1 MKVELGP
8 SSAQMTHVKN
18 IGGTMKPFNRHV
30 LIKLIEKEEQKKESL
45 IVLPTD
51 YKKPESPHQ
60 LAEVLRLLRD
70 CSIDLSVGDVVV
82 FEKRMLNKIQIDEET
97 HYLVLENYVYGRL

>member
-1 MKVELGP
+1 
-8 SSAQMTHVKN
+8 
-18 IGGTMKPFNRHV
+18 MKPFNRHILV
-30 LIKLIEKEEQKKESL
+30 KLIIKEEQKKESL

-60 LAEVLRLLRD
+60 LAEVLELSED
-70 CSIDLSVGDVVV
+70 CSIDLSVGDKIV
-82 FEKRMLNKIQIDEET
+82 FEKRMLNKIQIHDET

>member
-1 MKVELGP
+1 
-8 SSAQMTHVKN
+8 
-18 IGGTMKPFNRHV
+18 MKPFNRHILV
-30 LIKLIEKEEQKKESL
+30 KLIIKEEQKKESL

-60 LAEVLRLLRD
+60 LAEVLGLSED
-70 CSIDLSVGDVVV
+70 CSIELSVGDKIV
-82 FEKRMLNKIQIDEET
+82 FEKRMLNKIQIDDET

>member
-1 MKVELGP
+1 
-8 SSAQMTHVKN
+8 
-18 IGGTMKPFNRHV
+18 MKPFNRHILV
-30 LIKLIEKEEQKKESL
+30 KPITKEEQKKESL

-60 LAEVLRLLRD
+60 LAEVLELSED
-70 CSIDLSVGDVVV
+70 CSIELFVGDKIV
-82 FEKRMLNKIQIDEET
+82 FEKRMLNKIQIDDKT

>member
-1 MKVELGP
+1 
-8 SSAQMTHVKN
+8 
-18 IGGTMKPFNRHV
+18 MKPFNRHILV
-30 LIKLIEKEEQKKESL
+30 KLIIKEEQKKESL

-60 LAEVLRLLRD
+60 LAEVLELSKD
-70 CSIDLSVGDVVV
+70 CSIDLSVGDKIV
-82 FEKRMLNKIQIDEET
+82 FEKRMLNKIQIDDET

>member
-1 MKVELGP
+1 
-8 SSAQMTHVKN
+8 
-18 IGGTMKPFNRHV
+18 MKPFNRHILV
-30 LIKLIEKEEQKKESL
+30 KPITKEEQKKESL

-60 LAEVLRLLRD
+60 LAEVLELSKD
-70 CSIDLSVGDVVV
+70 CSIELSVGDKIV
-82 FEKRMLNKIQIDEET
+82 FEKRMLNKIQIHDET

>member
-1 MKVELGP
+1 
-8 SSAQMTHVKN
+8 
-18 IGGTMKPFNRHV
+18 MKPFNRHILV
-30 LIKLIEKEEQKKESL
+30 KLIIKEEQKKESL

-60 LAEVLRLLRD
+60 LAEVLELSED
-70 CSIDLSVGDVVV
+70 CSIDLSVGDKIV
-82 FEKRMLNKIQIDEET
+82 FEKRMLNKIQIDDET